1 MYTNPFTPT
10 DRLVY
15 DIGVSPKRGTKV
27 VGYIRV
33 STAEQADSGAGLAAQ
48 RAAIT
53 AAAESKGWELVTI
66 LEDAGVSAKST
77 KGRTALAASLAMI
90 EAGAAD
96 ALVVSKLDRLSR
108 SLLDF
113 AQLMHRAQDAGWAIV
128 VLDSDFDMTTPSGRL
143 MANML
148 ASFAEFE
155 RSMISQRTKDGL
167 AAKKAAGVR
176 VGRPRGVPERV
187 RARIERERASG
198 RSLRAIAD
206 GLNADAI
213 PTGQG
218 GSQWHAS
225 TVSKLL
231 AVQ

>member
-1 MYTNPFTPT
+1 
-10 DRLVY
+10 
-15 DIGVSPKRGTKV
+15 
-27 VGYIRV
+27 
-33 STAEQADSGAGLAAQ
+33 
-48 RAAIT
+48 
-53 AAAESKGWELVTI
+53 
-66 LEDAGVSAKST
+66 
-77 KGRTALAASLAMI
+77 
-90 EAGAAD
+90 
-96 ALVVSKLDRLSR
+96 
-108 SLLDF
+108 
-113 AQLMHRAQDAGWAIV
+113 
-128 VLDSDFDMTTPSGRL
+128 